1 MTRSV
6 QHHLPLTAAIALLPI
21 AAFAQES
28 SAVRQLG
35 EAVQLL
41 EKGNATQAARALA
54 PLPARLPVLADY
66 PAYFLGQA
74 RFQLKDYANVPPAL
88 EPVFRGPLR
97 SPLAARSA
105 VLAARSLLEV
115 NEPQSALTWLGRVPA
130 ALRAE
135 PESSRLAALAQEALG
150 NPVAAVAAWKMIHFY
165 YPVSTEAREAE
176 TALERHRKSLG
187 DRFPTVPAEAHF
199 TRAELLLKARQYDRA
214 RAEYHEMA
222 ADFSGLDRERA
233 MVRAAATL
241 YEQRNTTA
249 AISQLNALHLVE
261 PDADAERLY
270 WLTASHRRANR
281 DEGMEAALAQLA
293 RRAPQSTWRRDALI
307 VAGNRYL
314 IENGHQQYLPHFSA
328 CGESFPND
336 ADGAYC
342 HWKVVWRAWLDNR
355 ANAGELL
362 RQHLQNFSAFEKAGA
377 ALYYLGRQAE
387 AQSQYGAAKAYY
399 EENLSRFP
407 NYYHA
412 VLARER
418 LKHPRIA
425 HAARHEATLRFL
437 RSLPFP
443 VRDQNPS
450 FTSDPETDTRLR
462 RGRLLIQA
470 KLDRWAEGEMRFG
483 ARNGANRWLL
493 AMELASTAAA
503 RGAHAL
509 ALRYIKGTAPGYL
522 YLPREAAPEKFWRL
536 AFPFPYR
543 AEITRYARQRN
554 LDPYFVA
561 ALIRQ
566 ESEFDPVVV
575 SRAGAIG
582 LMQIMPPTGRQLAR
596 QLRLGTSTNARLRQ
610 PLFNLNLGTF
620 YLRKLLDQRGG
631 SVEET
636 LAGYNAGASR
646 VVRWRTWGSFDEPS
660 EFVETIPFTETRNY
674 VQIILRNQ
682 DVYEWLYSG
691 TPVPAEPAA
700 APKPTPKKPASK
712 KPASGKPATK
722 KPAVRRK

>member
-1 MTRSV
+1 MTRPA
-6 QHHLPLTAAIALLPI
+6 HRHLPLAAAIVLLPVT
-21 AAFAQES
+21 AFAQES
-28 SAVRQLG
+28 AAAQQLG
-35 EAVQLL
+35 AAVQLL
-41 EKGNATQAARALA
+41 EKGNATEAARALG
-54 PLPARLPVLADY
+54 PLPARLPVLGDY
-66 PAYFLGQA
+66 PAFFLGQA
-74 RFQLKDYANVPPAL
+74 RFQLKDYANVPAAL
-88 EPVFRGPLR
+88 EPVFRVPSR
-97 SPLAARSA
+97 SPLAGRAA

-115 NEPQSALTWLGRVPA
+115 NEPQSALSWLSRVPA

-150 NPVAAVAAWKMIHFY
+150 NPVAAVAAWKLIHFY

-176 TALERHRKSLG
+176 TALDRLRRSLG

-199 TRAELLLKARQYDRA
+199 ARAELLMKARQYDRA

-222 ADFSGLDRERA
+222 AELSGLDRERA

-270 WLTASHRRANR
+270 WLAAAHRRANR
-281 DEGMEAALAQLA
+281 DEGMESALAQLA

-307 VAGNRYL
+307 IAGNRYL
-314 IENGHQQYLPHFSA
+314 VDNGHPQYIPHYAA
-328 CGESFPND
+328 CGEAFPND

-355 ANAGELL
+355 TNAGELL
-362 RQHLQNFSAFEKAGA
+362 RQHLRDFSAFEKAGA

-387 AQSQYGAAKAYY
+387 AENQFGAAKVYY
-399 EENLSRFP
+399 EENVSSFP

-412 VLARER
+412 VLARDR
-418 LKHPRIA
+418 LKQPRIA
-425 HAARHEATLRFL
+425 HAARHEATVRFL
-437 RSLPFP
+437 GSIPFP
-443 VRDQNPS
+443 PRDQNPS
-450 FTSDPETDTRLR
+450 FTSDAETDTRLR
-462 RGRLLIQA
+462 RGRLLVQA
-470 KLDRWAEGEMRFG
+470 RLERWAESEMRFG
-483 ARNGANRWLL
+483 ARHGANRWLL

-503 RGAHAL
+503 RGAHAQ
-509 ALRYIKGTAPGYL
+509 AFRYIKGTAPGYL

-543 AEITRYARQRN
+543 AEITRYALQRN

-566 ESEFDPVVV
+566 ESEFDPIVV

-596 QLRLGTSTNARLRQ
+596 QLRLGASTNARLRQ

-620 YLRKLLDQRGG
+620 YLRKLLDLRGG

-646 VVRWRTWGSFDEPS
+646 VVRWKTWGSFDEPS

-682 DVYEWLYSG
+682 DIYEWLYSG

-700 APKPTPKKPASK
+700 VRKPAAKKSAPKKR
-712 KPASGKPATK
+712 
-722 KPAVRRK
+722 AVRRK

>member
-646 VVRWRTWGSFDEPS
+646 VVRWRTWGSYDEPS

-712 KPASGKPATK
+712 KPASGKPAPK